1 METIYDGIKITVIR
15 KRIKNMY
22 IRIADDYRVVITAPF
37 FVSERTVEQFFS
49 DNIKSVRRAIERKK
63 ANSGGNYYDDGY
75 IYVFGVKK
83 TFEKA
88 TGRLKIVETEDK
100 ITLYTQNDER
110 SCADKAISAFLKE
123 KLSENIEW
131 LISFWETIT
140 GLKSSGYSI
149 KLMRTRWGSC
159 NCSTKKL
166 NFSLYLANMPKKCVS
181 YVVLHEICHIRYANH
196 GAGFKA
202 MLSRCMPDWKDVKKF
217 LNYECEKMKFL
228 SDAGQEY

>member
-1 METIYDGIKITVIR
+1 MEKIIDGIKVTVIR
-15 KRIKNMY
+15 KKIKNMY
-22 IRIADDYRVVITAPF
+22 IRIANDYGAIVTAPL
-37 FVSERTVEQFFS
+37 FVSERTIERFFF
-49 DNIKSVRRAIERKK
+49 DNIKNVKRAIERKK
-63 ANSGGNYYDDGY
+63 AIIGGDYYTDGY

-166 NFSLYLANMPKKCVS
+166 NFSLYLANMPQKCVS
-181 YVVLHEICHIRYANH
+181 YVVLHEICHIQYANH
-196 GAGFKA
+196 GAGFKS
-202 MLSRCMPDWKDVKKF
+202 MLSRYMPDWKEVKRF
-217 LNYECEKMKFL
+217 LNGECEKMKFL
-228 SDAGQEY
+228 SDKNL

>member
-63 ANSGGNYYDDGY
+63 ANSGGDYYDDGY

-83 TFEKA
+83 IFETAEGKPNV
-88 TGRLKIVETEDK
+88 IETNDK
-100 ITLYTQNDER
+100 ITLYVENNER
-110 SCADKAISAFLKE
+110 KYADKVISYYLKN
-123 KLSENIEW
+123 KLSESIER
-131 LISFWETIT
+131 LISFWETVT
-140 GLKSSGYSI
+140 GLKSSGYTI

-166 NFSLYLANMPKKCVS
+166 NFSLYLANMPEKCIS

-202 MLSRCMPDWKDVKKF
+202 MLSHCMPEWKDVKKF

-228 SDAGQEY
+228 SDAGQE

>member
-63 ANSGGNYYDDGY
+63 ANSGGDYYDDGY

-83 TFEKA
+83 
-88 TGRLKIVETEDK
+88 IIETAEGKPNVIETNDK
-100 ITLYTQNDER
+100 ITLYVENNER
-110 SCADKAISAFLKE
+110 KYADKVISYYLKN
-123 KLSENIEW
+123 KLSESIER
-131 LISFWETIT
+131 LISFWETVT
-140 GLKSSGYSI
+140 GLKSSGYTI

-166 NFSLYLANMPKKCVS
+166 NFSLYLANMP
-181 YVVLHEICHIRYANH
+181 
-196 GAGFKA
+196 
-202 MLSRCMPDWKDVKKF
+202 
-217 LNYECEKMKFL
+217 
-228 SDAGQEY
+228 

>member
-83 TFEKA
+83 NFETAEGKPNV
-88 TGRLKIVETEDK
+88 IETNDK
-100 ITLYTQNDER
+100 ITLYVENNER
-110 SCADKAISAFLKE
+110 KYADKVISYYLKN
-123 KLSENIEW
+123 KLSESIER
-131 LISFWETIT
+131 LISFWETVT
-140 GLKSSGYSI
+140 GLKSSGYTI

-166 NFSLYLANMPKKCVS
+166 NFSLYLANMPEKCIS

-196 GAGFKA
+196 GAGFKS
-202 MLSRCMPDWKDVKKF
+202 MLSRYIPDWKEVKRF
-217 LNYECEKMKFL
+217 LNGECEKMKFL
-228 SDAGQEY
+228 SDKNL

>member
-83 TFEKA
+83 NFETAEGKPNV
-88 TGRLKIVETEDK
+88 IETNDK
-100 ITLYTQNDER
+100 ITLYVENNER
-110 SCADKAISAFLKE
+110 KYADKVISYYLKN
-123 KLSENIEW
+123 KLSESIER
-131 LISFWETIT
+131 LISFWETVT
-140 GLKSSGYSI
+140 GLKSSGYTI

-166 NFSLYLANMPKKCVS
+166 NFSLYLANMPEKCIS

-196 GAGFKA
+196 GAGFKS
-202 MLSRCMPDWKDVKKF
+202 MLSRYMPDWKEVKRF
-217 LNYECEKMKFL
+217 LNGECEKMKFL
-228 SDAGQEY
+228 SDKNL

>member
-83 TFEKA
+83 
-88 TGRLKIVETEDK
+88 IIETAEGKPNVIETNDK
-100 ITLYTQNDER
+100 ITLYVENNVR
-110 SCADKAISAFLKE
+110 KYADKVISYYLKN
-123 KLSENIEW
+123 KLSESIER
-131 LISFWETIT
+131 LISFWETVT
-140 GLKSSGYSI
+140 GLKSSGYTI

-166 NFSLYLANMPKKCVS
+166 NFSLYLANMPEKCIS

-196 GAGFKA
+196 GAGFKS
-202 MLSRCMPDWKDVKKF
+202 MLSRYMPDWKEVKRF
-217 LNYECEKMKFL
+217 LNGECEKMKFL
-228 SDAGQEY
+228 SDKNL

>member
-63 ANSGGNYYDDGY
+63 ANSGGDYYDDGY

-83 TFEKA
+83 FFETA
-88 TGRLKIVETEDK
+88 EGNPNVIETNDK
-100 ITLYTQNDER
+100 ITLYVENNER
-110 SCADKAISAFLKE
+110 KYADKVISYYLKN
-123 KLSENIEW
+123 KLSESIER
-131 LISFWETIT
+131 LISFWETVT
-140 GLKSSGYSI
+140 GLKSSGYTI

-166 NFSLYLANMPKKCVS
+166 NFSLYLANMPEKCIS

-217 LNYECEKMKFL
+217 FNYECEKMKFL
-228 SDAGQEY
+228 SDKNL

>member
-83 TFEKA
+83 
-88 TGRLKIVETEDK
+88 IIETAEGKPNVIETNDK
-100 ITLYTQNDER
+100 ITLYVENNER
-110 SCADKAISAFLKE
+110 KYADKVISYYLKN
-123 KLSENIEW
+123 KLSESIER
-131 LISFWETIT
+131 LISFWETVT
-140 GLKSSGYSI
+140 GLKSSGYTI

-166 NFSLYLANMPKKCVS
+166 NFSLYLANMPEKCIS

-196 GAGFKA
+196 GAGFKS
-202 MLSRCMPDWKDVKKF
+202 MLSRYMPDWKEVKRF
-217 LNYECEKMKFL
+217 LNGECEKMKFL
-228 SDAGQEY
+228 SDKNL